1 MRDGYV
7 IAGWVLALAG
17 IGMYA
22 YRTVIRTRQV
32 AAQLLAIESSTG
44 DDRSAGSAGPLGDA

>member
-32 AAQLLAIESSTG
+32 AAQLLAIEASTSNERTAAS
-44 DDRSAGSAGPLGDA
+44 DTSAGGA

>member
-7 IAGWVLALAG
+7 VAGWVLALAG

-32 AAQLLAIESSTG
+32 AAQLLAIEASTSNE
-44 DDRSAGSAGPLGDA
+44 RSVASAGSAGSA

>member
-1 MRDGYV
+1 MRNGYV

-22 YRTVIRTRQV
+22 YRTVIRSRQV
-32 AAQLLAIESSTG
+32 AAQLMAIERTNEAPQPAEG
-44 DDRSAGSAGPLGDA
+44 NAP